1 MLKEIKYLVYIFI
14 IFFFFFFTLRFYF
27 SEENKKNYFRQL
39 SNIDKKIK
47 INEENIITLKSD
59 TENIIEY
66 VESNNEKGKND
77 FKFWEL
83 LQKN

>member
-66 VESNNEKGKND
+66 VENNNEKGKND

>member
-1 MLKEIKYLVYIFI
+1 MPYN
-14 IFFFFFFTLRFYF
+14 FFFLFFTLRFYF